1 MTKAFHKITAGLLLA
16 LLAFAGMNQA
26 MAQGFNIPKMIVTSK
41 AFASGDV
48 IPVKYTS
55 HGDNVQ
61 PDFTITGAPDN
72 TVAYA
77 VIFHDIEVAIGG
89 TGDVLHWL
97 AWNIP
102 SAEIPEGSL
111 PAGSVTGANMMRQ
124 NTYFGPGA
132 PYADRYHH
140 YVFEFYALS
149 RELDIPATSSRDELI
164 AALNEPGVVIAKA
177 AYVGRYANAQ

>member
-1 MTKAFHKITAGLLLA
+1 MKKMTLA
-16 LLAFAGMNQA
+16 LFASLALVMTGQVF
-26 MAQGFNIPKMIVTSK
+26 AQGFQLPKMVVSSD
-41 AFASGDV
+41 AFDSGDV
-48 IPVKYTS
+48 VPIRYTS

-72 TVAYA
+72 TVSYA
-77 VIFHDIEVAIGG
+77 VIFHDIEVSIGG

-102 SAEIPEGSL
+102 SADIAEGSL
-111 PAGSVTGANMMRQ
+111 PEGSVTGANIAGQ
-124 NTYFGPGA
+124 NAYFGPGA

-149 RELDIPATSSRDELI
+149 KDLDLPETAGRDELL
-164 AALNEPGVVIAKA
+164 AAMNEQGVVVAKA
-177 AYVGRYANAQ
+177 AYVGRYANASGD